1 MSLCNNSNHFNLTSG
16 SQASEPSSGSL
27 ASPPSSG
34 SLASSPSS
42 GSLVSTPSSGNQVS
56 VPTSGSQ
63 ASVSTSSSVPSSGS
77 QASSRRPKCDICSNK
92 EVMGY
97 VTKDVY
103 HEHYSSRYL
112 QECSSLKGESSF
124 DCLPC
129 KLSHPNEISSSVRRL
144 KICVSSSMLHKFWET
159 DNQSLVYEGNSTHID
174 WLTIKDARINQLT
187 AAWEVMYLEETR
199 PMDVFFMG
207 GIEDII
213 RGRMGPSIIK
223 ALKYFVELVEWQGRK
238 HPEEPNTCAISTLY
252 YPPKLCWLDDDK
264 LMPSNFD
271 NQLRNIRWLNQ
282 KIEELNAKSGIKV
295 PKVPCFGVRKLTR
308 HGRSTTRHR
317 MEHWKEENR
326 DEKLHLTDD
335 QRMKLGRQVVRHLLH
350 NTGN

>member
-1 MSLCNNSNHFNLTSG
+1 
-16 SQASEPSSGSL
+16 
-27 ASPPSSG
+27 
-34 SLASSPSS
+34 
-42 GSLVSTPSSGNQVS
+42 
-56 VPTSGSQ
+56 
-63 ASVSTSSSVPSSGS
+63 
-77 QASSRRPKCDICSNK
+77 
-92 EVMGY
+92 
-97 VTKDVY
+97 
-103 HEHYSSRYL
+103 
-112 QECSSLKGESSF
+112 
-124 DCLPC
+124 
-129 KLSHPNEISSSVRRL
+129 
-144 KICVSSSMLHKFWET
+144 MLHKFWET
-159 DNQSLVYEGNSTHID
+159 DNESLVYEGDSTHID
-174 WLTIKDARINQLT
+174 WSTIKGARINQLT
-187 AAWEVMYLEETR
+187 AAWEVMYLEESR

-252 YPPKLCWLDDDK
+252 YPPKLCWLEDDK
-264 LMPSNFD
+264 LMPSTFD

-317 MEHWKEENR
+317 MEHWKEESR

-335 QRMKLGRQVVRHLLH
+335 QRMKLGRQVIRHLLH